1 MTYMN
6 NEILSGNPYFD
17 DFDDA
22 KKFLR
27 ILFKP
32 GYAVQAREL
41 TQLQTLLQSQISK
54 FGDHVF
60 TDGSIVFGGSVSLN
74 RTTFLRVTGNY
85 QESLL
90 RNVVGKMLTSL
101 DNTVKAKCIEVLPS
115 TSSDNNPVLFVQYL
129 SAKQYTSGQVI
140 YVENNATKLKDF
152 WESTSNVTAVA
163 YTTQELTSNATLA
176 FRKRDSL
183 SRRFAVAER

>member
-1 MTYMN
+1 MTYN
-6 NEILSGNPYFD
+6 HNDILSGTPYFD
-17 DFDDA
+17 DFDDS

-74 RTTFLRVTGNY
+74 RVNYLRVTGNY
-85 QESLL
+85 QESRL
-90 RNVVGKMLTSL
+90 RSVVGKTLINADRS
-101 DNTVKAKCIEVLPS
+101 VVARCVEVLSS
-115 TSSDNNPVLFVQYL
+115 TTSDPYPVLFLQYL
-129 SAKQYTSGQVI
+129 SAKQ
-140 YVENNATKLKDF
+140 F
-152 WESTSNVTAVA
+152 STTDTISVDN
-163 YTTQELTSNATLA
+163 Y
-176 FRKRDSL
+176 
-183 SRRFAVAER
+183 